1 MVPSFC
7 RFLLENLISGAP
19 NKSRGWKMFLK
30 KISGGGRDAY
40 SRPKSRV
47 VDPVLLFL
55 LVLL

>member
-19 NKSRGWKMFLK
+19 NKSRDWKMFLK
-30 KISGGGRDAY
+30 KISVGGRDAY
-40 SRPKSRV
+40 SGPKSIV
-47 VDPVLLFL
+47 VDPVLLLL